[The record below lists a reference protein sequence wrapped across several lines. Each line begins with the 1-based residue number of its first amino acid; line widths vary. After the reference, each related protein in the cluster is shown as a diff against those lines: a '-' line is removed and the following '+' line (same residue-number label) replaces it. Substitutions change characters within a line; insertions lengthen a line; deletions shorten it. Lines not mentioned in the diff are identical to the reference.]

1 VESPG
6 ALRPP
11 GDVGD
16 TLRNPVDSRRLP
28 FHPGQAAFFRST
40 ERPSTGDSRLALAK
54 RICDRL
60 ETIRAPLDPSNPF
73 CFLPDLRIGTRV
85 PGANRMT
92 VWGKGLFETDERLLA
107 ERRAGAVGAG
117 IGPAE
122 EKPSRMVCVRSE
134 GRYARSAG
142 RTGMDAV
149 MGSKNLTI
157 ENVLGDRMGADSRK
171 G

>member
-1 VESPG
+1 M
-6 ALRPP
+6 
-11 GDVGD
+11 
-16 TLRNPVDSRRLP
+16 
-28 FHPGQAAFFRST
+28 
-40 ERPSTGDSRLALAK
+40 
-54 RICDRL
+54 
-60 ETIRAPLDPSNPF
+60 
-73 CFLPDLRIGTRV
+73 

-92 VWGKGLFETDERLLA
+92 VWGKGPFETDERLLA
-107 ERRAGAVGAG
+107 ERRADAVGAG